1 MERHLNYLDYQNI
14 INAIPGGVAVYKVSD
29 IFETVYYSDGVPE
42 LCGYTSAEYDQLIK
56 QDAANMTYHEDTEMV
71 IANARKALAADT
83 AANFEFRKQHRDGH
97 IVWVNVYAKKI
108 GEKDGYP
115 LLQCVFHNISAFKQ
129 AQEELDHIINSIP
142 GGIAA
147 YDLTSLNRPHLI
159 LCSDGIAPLLGYDN
173 RQELYEYCSDPWS
186 TIFKDD
192 YQRVRNAYDQMQQ
205 HGGAFNIAYRIIKKD
220 GSLDWVHLDG
230 KIVDGILYIVLAGM
244 SEEAKLFQQIIN
256 ETAHGIYV
264 VDKNNYDLL
273 YYNENMPL
281 FLQDK
286 TNVLGEKCYSAL
298 RGNKQPC
305 DHCPLKQQQDS
316 GKPLDFQRAD
326 GRSFE
331 ITTRPIQWNGLNACT
346 LFVND
351 VTDRLDSIRKAQRLE
366 QFYQTLA
373 RNLPGGIAVMR
384 FDTEKNLLLP
394 EYLSE
399 SFAAMTGVTLAEA
412 YEMYRNDATAGV
424 HPDDIDYAV
433 STLHQ
438 RLNNNLDTC
447 ESIYRLRKGD
457 GSYIW
462 VKNDSSLLLSDN
474 YTPVIYAIYTDVT
487 RDIEA
492 QDRLRQ
498 KYNDVLFRQQNY
510 PLANE
515 ILSGYCNITA
525 NKIIRIYDKTGCNVL
540 ERFGSARQ
548 DFFQGLSS
556 LIEAENERDHFLA
569 CFLNEPLL
577 AKFAAGITQQ
587 EVECFV
593 RLPGEDNGRYLKC
606 VINMLE
612 APDNGDIIGV
622 LSVVDLTSERIS
634 EKISQHLAHAHY
646 DFIAACDLSTDR
658 YRLMYSN
665 SNATLLPPEEGR
677 YSESHLTF
685 SQQFTVPKDRELCA
699 QMLDPAYVKERLSQE
714 GSYSFHY
721 SLRADDGKIYTKNI
735 IVFLIDARMHK
746 FGLAR
751 ADITE
756 YVREQRALLNTLAY
770 TFEQLTLIDLTT
782 EEYTIYSRQ

>member
-1 MERHLNYLDYQNI
+1 M
-14 INAIPGGVAVYKVSD
+14 
-29 IFETVYYSDGVPE
+29 PE

-331 ITTRPIQWNGLNACT
+331 ITTRPIQWNG
-346 LFVND
+346 
-351 VTDRLDSIRKAQRLE
+351 
-366 QFYQTLA
+366 
-373 RNLPGGIAVMR
+373 
-384 FDTEKNLLLP
+384 
-394 EYLSE
+394 
-399 SFAAMTGVTLAEA
+399 
-412 YEMYRNDATAGV
+412 
-424 HPDDIDYAV
+424 
-433 STLHQ
+433 
-438 RLNNNLDTC
+438 
-447 ESIYRLRKGD
+447 
-457 GSYIW
+457 
-462 VKNDSSLLLSDN
+462 
-474 YTPVIYAIYTDVT
+474 
-487 RDIEA
+487 
-492 QDRLRQ
+492 
-498 KYNDVLFRQQNY
+498 
-510 PLANE
+510 
-515 ILSGYCNITA
+515 
-525 NKIIRIYDKTGCNVL
+525 
-540 ERFGSARQ
+540 
-548 DFFQGLSS
+548 
-556 LIEAENERDHFLA
+556 
-569 CFLNEPLL
+569 
-577 AKFAAGITQQ
+577 
-587 EVECFV
+587 
-593 RLPGEDNGRYLKC
+593 
-606 VINMLE
+606 
-612 APDNGDIIGV
+612 
-622 LSVVDLTSERIS
+622 
-634 EKISQHLAHAHY
+634 
-646 DFIAACDLSTDR
+646 
-658 YRLMYSN
+658 
-665 SNATLLPPEEGR
+665 
-677 YSESHLTF
+677 
-685 SQQFTVPKDRELCA
+685 
-699 QMLDPAYVKERLSQE
+699 
-714 GSYSFHY
+714 
-721 SLRADDGKIYTKNI
+721 
-735 IVFLIDARMHK
+735 
-746 FGLAR
+746 
-751 ADITE
+751 
-756 YVREQRALLNTLAY
+756 
-770 TFEQLTLIDLTT
+770 
-782 EEYTIYSRQ
+782 